1 MRRGTQEDAE
11 EFLGFFLET
20 LHEEV
25 LRLLDDEKERKEKG
39 KGKEAVDGAA
49 QEAEGWNE
57 VGSKGRVATTRTVR
71 WLGFFSHVFMFH
83 EPLLIDR
90 VGCRHRPAR
99 RSRP

>member
-25 LRLLDDEKERKEKG
+25 VKIMELEEKKEQGKG
-39 KGKEAVDGAA
+39 KGKAVSQAGGD
-49 QEAEGWNE
+49 EGWEE

-71 WLGFFSHVFMFH
+71 GSASSAHLRNT
-83 EPLLIDR
+83 D
-90 VGCRHRPAR
+90 A
-99 RSRP
+99 